1 MSCCQTTSAEENP
14 HYEDFEFFYNSEKNK
29 IQPISTNII
38 NFKDIIAVIP
48 SNIFDF
54 FTFTVN
60 VFTNEA
66 ITLQPCEPM
75 WIKTNVLIEPF
86 LPLTCSIVF
95 QGIINGLSIKSSNH
109 SILPLKEEIL
119 KIRIQNF
126 NQNIQS
132 IPIGMPIGRIV
143 VQSKNFWEL

>member
-1 MSCCQTTSAEENP
+1 MKI
-14 HYEDFEFFYNSEKNK
+14 EDSFIQKVQSLSGFE
-29 IQPISTNII
+29 
-38 NFKDIIAVIP
+38 
-48 SNIFDF
+48 
-54 FTFTVN
+54 
-60 VFTNEA
+60 
-66 ITLQPCEPM
+66 
-75 WIKTNVLIEPF
+75 
-86 LPLTCSIVF
+86 IV